1 MDSDATIPSERI
13 FEEIT
18 VIDDPTPRPAEIQMA
33 VDEALLETTKLP
45 VLRLYCWE
53 SPCVT
58 IGYFESY
65 AGAKA
70 AHPGLPVVRRWTGGG
85 IVVHGE
91 DAPYS
96 LIVPIREP
104 FAAVRPATTY
114 RIIHGALAGALHG
127 RFPEITLATG
137 DAPKQSAACFE
148 NPVTADLL
156 CGGLKVGG
164 AGQRRTR
171 LGLLHQGSVQLGKN
185 PFQDARIFAE
195 RLAVRIRETHVTHE
209 LLTVAERLA
218 EARYRTPGWKQG
230 RQRR

>member
-1 MDSDATIPSERI
+1 MDSLAPLRSGKI
-13 FEEIT
+13 FEEIA
-18 VIDDPTPRPAEIQMA
+18 VMDDPAPRPAEIQMA

-45 VLRLYCWE
+45 VLRFYRWE

-65 AGAKA
+65 AGATA
-70 AHPGLPVVRRWTGGG
+70 AHPGLPVIRRWTGGG
-85 IVVHGE
+85 VVVHGE

-96 LIVPIREP
+96 LIVPSREP
-104 FAAVRPATTY
+104 FAAVRPATAY
-114 RIIHGALAGALHG
+114 RVIHGALAGALHG
-127 RFPEITLATG
+127 QFPEITLATG
-137 DAPKQSAACFE
+137 DAPKQGAACFE

-171 LGLLHQGSVQLGKN
+171 LGLLHQGSVQLGEN
-185 PFQDARIFAE
+185 PFQDVRVFAE
-195 RLAVRIRETHVTHE
+195 RLAVRIWETNVPHE

-218 EARYRTPGWKQG
+218 EARYRSPGWKQD
-230 RQRR
+230 RKRR